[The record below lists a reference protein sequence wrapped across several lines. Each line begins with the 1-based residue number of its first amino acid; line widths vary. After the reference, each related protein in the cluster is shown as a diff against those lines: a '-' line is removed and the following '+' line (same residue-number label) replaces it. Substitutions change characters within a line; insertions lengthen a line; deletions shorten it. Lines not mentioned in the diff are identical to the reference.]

1 MSNTTTINGKVFNL
15 VGKPEH
21 IPMGVF
27 NPARKLAKA
36 AQKAQADTDSMKDFY
51 MANADTIVDIAERF
65 MQFAIGPEQY
75 EAAEEE
81 INKLNFV
88 EFCTMAFTLMNKYP
102 SMSR

>member
-1 MSNTTTINGKVFNL
+1 MSNTTTINDKVFNL

-36 AQKAQADTDSMKDFY
+36 AQKAQNNEDGMKDFY

-65 MQFAIGPEQY
+65 MQFALGPEQY
-75 EAAEEE
+75 KAAEEE
-81 INKLNFV
+81 LNKLNFV
-88 EFCTMAFTLMNKYP
+88 EFCTLAFSLLSKYP
-102 SMSR
+102 SMTI